1 MTSSHISIPANRPPT
16 TPGKI
21 ITEEFLK
28 PLDITQQELA
38 DALKMSRVGVNA
50 ILNGRRAIT
59 PDTALRL
66 ERVLGPSAQ
75 FWLNLQMTV
84 DLYNTLRSPARREIA
99 QLKQLNRASG

>member
-1 MTSSHISIPANRPPT
+1 MISSHIPIPANRPPW

-66 ERVLGPSAQ
+66 EWYPGHP
-75 FWLNLQMTV
+75 
-84 DLYNTLRSPARREIA
+84 RSF
-99 QLKQLNRASG
+99 S